1 MAARANAA
9 GAEDSGELKGK
20 GGSAVWRKRN
30 GGEAL
35 PLPEWE
41 GNESLAQGVTRLP
54 SGRSATRQSGTMG
67 ALPTRGGDHQD
78 NAG

>member
-20 GGSAVWRKRN
+20 GCGAVWRKRN

-35 PLPEWE
+35 PLLEWE
-41 GNESLAQGVTRLP
+41 GNESLAQVARL
-54 SGRSATRQSGTMG
+54 GW
-67 ALPTRGGDHQD
+67 
-78 NAG
+78 